1 MNNNPSLANGD
12 MGMSFDQWLANG
24 YTPQQTPNNY
34 GTPDVNPSAT
44 GWGSNLK
51 TGLGN
56 ASLAM
61 QGITGAMGAWN
72 AYQQNKLLKDQFKM
86 SLADRNQN
94 IANQAATTNSALNNQ
109 AIMAAQM
116 MGHKVGTQGYDDYIA
131 KNRVQVDGSPI
142 KV

>member
-1 MNNNPSLANGD
+1 MTGNMRLASGFGVGDYNPGSMNLYYDG
-12 MGMSFDQWLANG
+12 L
-24 YTPQQTPNNY
+24 PQQQVSPSTTNFGPSGM
-34 GTPDVNPSAT
+34 GTLD
-44 GWGSNLK
+44 K
-51 TGLGN
+51 

-72 AYQQNKLLKDQFKM
+72 AYNQNKLMKKQFNA

-94 IANQAATTNSALNNQ
+94 IANQAATTNLALNNQ

-116 MGHKVGTQGYDDYIA
+116 MGHKVGTQGFNEYVA

-142 KV
+142 KA